1 MVHAVAVSRILA
13 YIENIFSSK
22 LKFSFILTLEE
33 LQMRKIEQQMI
44 SAIHSQKRWSMANT
58 IVSPIDNTNVA
69 IYLHG
74 HEIAIVNTYN
84 GFTMTNVDTLRRYPT
99 NTTKSR
105 LRALGVNV
113 ATRKGITYLNNV
125 AI

>member
-1 MVHAVAVSRILA
+1 
-13 YIENIFSSK
+13 
-22 LKFSFILTLEE
+22 
-33 LQMRKIEQQMI
+33 MRKIEIQMV
-44 SAIHSQKRWSMANT
+44 SAIHSQKRWAMANT
-58 IVSPIDNTNVA
+58 IVSPIDDTNVA

-74 HEIAIVNTYN
+74 HEIAIVNTHN
-84 GFTMTNVDTLRRYPT
+84 GFTMANSDTLRRYPT

-113 ATRKGITYLNNV
+113 ATRKGITYLDNV